1 MIRGARSAGY
11 GTELWTLSRVAEVIV
26 KRFRVSYTLAG
37 VWYIL
42 QRMGFSAQK
51 PERQAR
57 ERDDQAVLTWRQK
70 EWPRIKKG
78 RTGQSER

>member
-1 MIRGARSAGY
+1 MRFGVARALRCWGKA
-11 GTELWTLSRVAEVIV
+11 RVAEVIE
-26 KRFRVSYTLAG
+26 KHFGVSYTLAG

-57 ERDDQAVLTWRQK
+57 ERDDQAVLTWREK

-78 RTGQSER
+78 RVGQSER